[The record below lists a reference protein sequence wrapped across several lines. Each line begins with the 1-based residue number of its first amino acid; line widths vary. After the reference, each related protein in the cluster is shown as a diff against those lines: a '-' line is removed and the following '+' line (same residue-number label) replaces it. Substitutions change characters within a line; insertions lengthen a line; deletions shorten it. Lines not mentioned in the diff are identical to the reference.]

1 MTTAQESLTHES
13 PASARLET
21 WMWIAQRASAVVLAL
36 AVIVHLATII
46 TAVQGGLSA
55 AEIVDRLRGHA
66 GWLTFYLAFVL
77 AAAVHAP
84 LGIRNVLRE
93 WTALGPRAVMLI
105 TAVLGVAL
113 LVLGA
118 RAAFALF
125 HAPL

>member
-1 MTTAQESLTHES
+1 MSATHEARVGEAA
-13 PASARLET
+13 PHARLET

-55 AEIVDRLRGHA
+55 AEIMDRLRGHT
-66 GWLTFYLAFVL
+66 GWLTFYLVFVL

-93 WTALGPRAVMLI
+93 WTALGARSVMLI

-113 LVLGA
+113 LMLGA

-125 HAPL
+125 HAPM

>member
-1 MTTAQESLTHES
+1 VSAAHEVRVGAA
-13 PASARLET
+13 PPHARLET
-21 WMWIAQRASAVVLAL
+21 WMWIAQRASALVLAL
-36 AVIVHLATII
+36 AVVVHLATII

-66 GWLTFYLAFVL
+66 GWLSFYLVFVL

-84 LGIRNVLRE
+84 LGMRNVLRE
-93 WTALGPRAVMLI
+93 WTPLGPRTVMVA
-105 TAVLGVAL
+105 TGVLGAAL
-113 LVLGA
+113 LILGA